1 MNKITQPSVATPHDK
16 ALPRTRQTP
25 TLSEAVAHER
35 HIRRLGIQMLRH
47 HAQWVAT
54 GCFAARGSA
63 DGYRLQMQV
72 AIGQRDPAVVELM
85 EVQRGLA

>member
-1 MNKITQPSVATPHDK
+1 MATSLGATSRQPLGT
-16 ALPRTRQTP
+16 L

-35 HIRRLGIQMLRH
+35 HIRHLGAQMLH
-47 HAQWVAT
+47 HHTQWAAT

-63 DGYRLQMQV
+63 DGYRLQMQD

-85 EVQRGLA
+85 EIQRGLS